1 MTEDEAKPSSNRL
14 PEVGGA
20 NGAAGNPGARREDM
34 LGSARDFPPGKASV
48 PVPRPQS
55 TLQEYHRVMFL
66 ARLVL
71 GFSGLAAFTLGG
83 IAIYTG
89 RGYESIPIGLM
100 MLIGALAHYFW
111 VRRAVKRDMSRNFGG
126 DS

>member
-1 MTEDEAKPSSNRL
+1 
-14 PEVGGA
+14 
-20 NGAAGNPGARREDM
+20 M
-34 LGSARDFPPGKASV
+34 LGSARDFPPGQASV

-100 MLIGALAHYFW
+100 MLIGALAHYLW
-111 VRRAVKRDMSRNFGG
+111 VRRAVKRDMSRNSGG
-126 DS
+126 GS